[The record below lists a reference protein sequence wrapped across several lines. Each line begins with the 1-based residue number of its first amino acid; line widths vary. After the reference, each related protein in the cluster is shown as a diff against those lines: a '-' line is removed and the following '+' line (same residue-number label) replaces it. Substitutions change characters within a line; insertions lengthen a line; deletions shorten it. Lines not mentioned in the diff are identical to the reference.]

1 MKRALL
7 YLVLAFIPLLLA
19 AQDMPFNVK
28 TNTNYSISSLV
39 GKVEI
44 DSVKYYQLRLV
55 QEIKYKNFGLGL
67 DLDFL
72 FDRNYHLKEN
82 DWDHIGNILEKVY
95 YFRYAEIGDPLYF
108 HFGGFPNYSIGNG
121 LVMLNYSNMHFYPD
135 LRHNGF
141 LIGGSLDTF
150 LQPHFELFSSD
161 IKKNHILALNAHVR
175 PLPDSTLKYMDQGIL
190 GFSLYTD
197 RDQYANLDYILPD
210 SLYTELKPSQK
221 DNVLIWG
228 IDYTQPIVKND
239 KVEYG
244 VYTEMA
250 HMVDGGTGY
259 ILPGIYIDFDVVKVN
274 LEYRR
279 HGDKSTPG
287 FFDHFYEE
295 ERAIAIEDTLA
306 DGTPYTHLMSKQD
319 ILMSRK
325 ASYGFYGKIQATIAQ
340 RVKTM
345 IAWQN
350 MYGDELSDGKSLW
363 FNLKVDTRYKRLENV
378 SFSYSK
384 TSVEKLGLGK
394 IAVPKGR
401 LSAGVTMSLNEKR
414 RWFFIAKYSEKYKDK
429 EGGIKWLKDTQ
440 RSFALGVKYTF

>member
-1 MKRALL
+1 MKRGLV
-7 YLVLAFIPLLLA
+7 YLVLAFIPLLLV

-28 TNTNYSISSLV
+28 TNTNYSVSSLV
-39 GKVEI
+39 GTVKI
-44 DSVKYYQLRLV
+44 DSVKYYQLRLI
-55 QEIKYKNFGLGL
+55 QEFKYKKFGLGL

-72 FDRNYHLKEN
+72 FDRDYHLKED
-82 DWDHIGNILEKVY
+82 DWDNIGDILDKIY
-95 YFRYAEIGDPLYF
+95 YFRYAEAEDPFFF
-108 HFGGFPNYSIGNG
+108 HLGGFPNYSMGNG

-150 LQPHFELFSSD
+150 LKPRFQLFSSD
-161 IKKNHILALNAHVR
+161 MKKNHILALSTHVQ
-175 PLPDSTLKYMDQGIL
+175 PLPDSTLKYVDQGIL

-197 RDQYANLDYILPD
+197 RDQYANLDHILPD
-210 SLYTELKPSQK
+210 SLYTELKPDKK
-221 DNVLIWG
+221 DNVLFWG
-228 IDYTQPIVKND
+228 IDYTQPIVKNERF
-239 KVEYG
+239 EYG

-250 HMVDGGTGY
+250 HMIDGGTGY
-259 ILPGIYIDFDVVKVN
+259 ILPGVYMDFDVVKVN

-279 HGDKSTPG
+279 HGDKFISG

-295 ERAIAIEDTLA
+295 ERAIQDTLA
-306 DGTPYTHLMSKQD
+306 VMSKQD
-319 ILMSRK
+319 VLQSRK
-325 ASYGFYGKIQATIAQ
+325 ASYGFYGKVQATIAQ

-350 MYGDELSDGKSLW
+350 MYGDELKDGKSLW
-363 FNLKVDTRYKRLENV
+363 LNIKVDTRYKRLENV
-378 SFSYSK
+378 AFSYSK
-384 TSVEKLGLGK
+384 TSVEKLRLGK

-401 LSAGVTMSLNEKR
+401 LATSVTMSLNEKR

-429 EGGIKWLKDTQ
+429 DGEIKWWKDTQ